1 MLSRLRTRQEQ
12 RQILA
17 GLQDGDVD
25 ILIGTHRMLQK
36 DVQFRRLGMLV
47 IDEEQRFGVSHKE
60 MLKRARTDVHVLT
73 MTATPIPR
81 TLYMALSG
89 IRDLSVINTPP
100 RDRTPI
106 RTFVTPSRDR
116 VIREAI
122 LREMNRG
129 GQVYFV
135 HNRVQSIY
143 QVLRHLQQLVPEAK
157 FNVGHGQMDEHELE
171 QVMLAFVEN
180 EFDVLLC
187 TTIIE
192 SGVDIPNVNTM
203 IIDHAQQFGLTQ
215 LYQLRGR
222 VGRSN
227 HRAYAYLLYDE
238 KRALSA
244 DALARLEAI
253 QEATELGAGFQIALR
268 DLEIRGAGN
277 ILGAEQSGHI
287 AAVGFDLYT
296 RMLAMAVEEV
306 RMGRPIEEPEPVS
319 IDLPLDATIPETY
332 TGDENV
338 RVDIYKKFG
347 AVKSYA
353 ELRDLQEELIDR
365 FGPMPE
371 QVERL
376 TELARLR
383 IRASQLGITT
393 IIEREGEVYLRPV
406 LGGRL
411 QQTTLREAL
420 GAGVFV
426 TPNQVRLN
434 LARINIDAWRAVL
447 TVIEAVEEFDATVLA
462 TAS

>member
-1 MLSRLRTRQEQ
+1 
-12 RQILA
+12 
-17 GLQDGDVD
+17 
-25 ILIGTHRMLQK
+25 
-36 DVQFRRLGMLV
+36 
-47 IDEEQRFGVSHKE
+47 
-60 MLKRARTDVHVLT
+60 
-73 MTATPIPR
+73 
-81 TLYMALSG
+81 MALSG

-106 RTFVTPSRDR
+106 RTFVTPNGDR

-143 QVLRHLQQLVPEAK
+143 HTLRHLQQLVPEAK
-157 FNVGHGQMDEHELE
+157 FGVGHGQMDEHELE
-171 QVMLAFVEN
+171 QVMLSFVEN
-180 EFDVLLC
+180 EFDVLIC

-192 SGVDIPNVNTM
+192 SGVDIPNVNTV
-203 IIDHAQQFGLTQ
+203 IIDHAHQFGLTQ

-222 VGRSN
+222 VGRSH
-227 HRAYAYLLYDE
+227 HRAYAYLLYDD
-238 KRALSA
+238 KRALSVEA
-244 DALARLEAI
+244 VQRLEAI

-296 RMLAMAVEEV
+296 RMLTTAVEEV
-306 RMGRPIEEPEPVS
+306 REGRPIAEPEPVS
-319 IDLPLDATIPETY
+319 IDLPVDAIIPETY

-338 RVDIYKKFG
+338 RVEIYKKFA

-383 IRASQLGITT
+383 IRAGQLGITS
-393 IIEREGEVYLRPV
+393 IIEREGEVYIRPV

-411 QQTTLREAL
+411 NQVTLRHEM
-420 GAGVFV
+420 GQGVFV
-426 TPNQVRLN
+426 TPNQVRLV
-434 LARINIDAWRAVL
+434 LSRLETDVWHAVL
-447 TVIEAVEEFDATVLA
+447 ALIQAVEESDATVLA
-462 TAS
+462 TAD